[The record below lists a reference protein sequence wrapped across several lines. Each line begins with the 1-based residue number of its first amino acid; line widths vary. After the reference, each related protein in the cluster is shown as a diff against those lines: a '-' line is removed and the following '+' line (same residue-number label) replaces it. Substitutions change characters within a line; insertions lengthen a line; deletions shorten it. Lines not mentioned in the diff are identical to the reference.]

1 MFQRC
6 ETTTFCSG
14 EGEVTLDGQ
23 PTFGFEVSGAA
34 REECGQRGFP
44 IRRSSPGRPISTP
57 TAIIEKNREPYFA
70 AVSMQEKKEMTEQ
83 IVRLVGGRFL
93 RSNQARTGWIE
104 INGEA
109 ARVKVAQAL
118 QYRQRLLPKSETAD
132 TNVKDSPIKRKHIET
147 ARQRYMG
154 VSTKGENG
162 VVRRVQPHKVQTFR
176 NRRECVG
183 TPYLPTEQ
191 PTIPDYVSNDELR
204 WAMETNPLH
213 FVRRHQVLE
222 ELKSMEFEDTAIGMA
237 LDYGPEEPE
246 LEEDIPI
253 LDGDRDLTKFA
264 HEMRRYSL
272 LAAAMIEP
280 LDDSRQDI
288 APHRSSSFGEKDPV
302 EVPSRVVSAD
312 STVEPASL
320 DTFDVAD
327 EAHAAMEENRR
338 SNEAAASCY
347 DSLAT
352 AMFSS
357 DHTPLNQP
365 EEFDD
370 DVQLSPYLHE
380 ELVTVVPQH
389 YVQFQDE
396 DGLADLP

>member
-1 MFQRC
+1 
-6 ETTTFCSG
+6 
-14 EGEVTLDGQ
+14 
-23 PTFGFEVSGAA
+23 
-34 REECGQRGFP
+34 
-44 IRRSSPGRPISTP
+44 
-57 TAIIEKNREPYFA
+57 
-70 AVSMQEKKEMTEQ
+70 MQEKKEMTEQ

-118 QYRQRLLPKSETAD
+118 QYRQRLLPKSETTE

-154 VSTKGENG
+154 VSAKAENG
-162 VVRRVQPHKVQTFR
+162 VVRRVQPHKGQTFR
-176 NRRECVG
+176 NRRESVG
-183 TPYLPTEQ
+183 TAYLPTEQ

-253 LDGDRDLTKFA
+253 LDGDRDLTNFA
-264 HEMRRYSL
+264 REMRRYSL

-280 LDDSRQDI
+280 LDDSRQES
-288 APHRSSSFGEKDPV
+288 APHRSSSFGEKDRV
-302 EVPSRVVSAD
+302 EVPCQVASTD

-320 DTFDVAD
+320 DTFDVAE

-338 SNEAAASCY
+338 ANEAESNRY

-352 AMFSS
+352 ATFSS